1 MKSADKKKSED
12 FYKLFKP
19 QLTPKKMLEMGVFGG
34 SYFGRKI
41 KEYPKLWFKNGKL
54 SKTFDVKKN
63 RFKVKAGLTRKEW
76 LDKGWIFKEDP
87 LGWFQWYCRFTNG
100 RRIPRIDEIQIK
112 RWKAF
117 KRHVA
122 AIKKNC
128 EPRRYPLQKKTKT
141 GHFTM
146 GLQSFYLSGCIICC
160 GSQSAI
166 SGKIIITTTAKI
178 IRRKSGKALFAIKP
192 ISLLAIP

>member
-1 MKSADKKKSED
+1 MKSSDKKTSED

-34 SYFGRKI
+34 SYFGEKI
-41 KEYPKLWFKNGKL
+41 KEYPKSWFKKAKL
-54 SKTFDVKKN
+54 SKTFDIEKN

-87 LGWFQWYCRFTNG
+87 LGWFQWYCRFANG
-100 RRIPRIDEIQIK
+100 RRISHIDKIQIK

-117 KRHVA
+117 KRHVT

-128 EPRRYPLQKKTKT
+128 EK
-141 GHFTM
+141 GDIH
-146 GLQSFYLSGCIICC
+146 C
-160 GSQSAI
+160 
-166 SGKIIITTTAKI
+166 
-178 IRRKSGKALFAIKP
+178 RRKQRQAILQWAYNP
-192 ISLLAIP
+192 YI

>member
-1 MKSADKKKSED
+1 MKSTDKKKSEN

-19 QLTPKKMLEMGVFGG
+19 QLTPQKMLEMGVFGG
-34 SYFGRKI
+34 SYFGEKM
-41 KEYPKLWFKNGKL
+41 KEYPKSWFKNGKL
-54 SKTFDVKKN
+54 SKTFDVEKN
-63 RFKVKAGLTRKEW
+63 RFKVKSGLTRKEW

-128 EPRRYPLQKKTKT
+128 EP
-141 GHFTM
+141 GDIH
-146 GLQSFYLSGCIICC
+146 C
-160 GSQSAI
+160 
-166 SGKIIITTTAKI
+166 
-178 IRRKSGKALFAIKP
+178 RRKQRQAILQWAYNP
-192 ISLLAIP
+192 FI